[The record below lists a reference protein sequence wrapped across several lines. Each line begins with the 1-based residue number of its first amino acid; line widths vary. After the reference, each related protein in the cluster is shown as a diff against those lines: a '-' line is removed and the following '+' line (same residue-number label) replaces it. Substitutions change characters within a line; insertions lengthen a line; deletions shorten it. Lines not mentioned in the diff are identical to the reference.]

1 MMMKTACILY
11 LNMVL
16 CRHAVKGAAEAEVAS
31 CEREMETIVASMNDL
46 KTQLY
51 AKFGNTINLEE

>member
-1 MMMKTACILY
+1 
-11 LNMVL
+11 MVL

>member
-1 MMMKTACILY
+1 MNSMY
-11 LNMVL
+11 
-16 CRHAVKGAAEAEVAS
+16 AVKEAAESEVAS
-31 CEREMETIVASMNDL
+31 CEREMETIVTAMGDL

>member
-1 MMMKTACILY
+1 MKE
-11 LNMVL
+11 
-16 CRHAVKGAAEAEVAS
+16 AAESEVAS
-31 CEREMETIVASMNDL
+31 SEQEMATIVASMGDL

>member
-1 MMMKTACILY
+1 MK
-11 LNMVL
+11 V
-16 CRHAVKGAAEAEVAS
+16 AAESEVAS
-31 CEREMETIVASMNDL
+31 CERDMETIVASMNDL